1 MVLTGPVKPEA
12 TEAVTSTGEVTALLL
27 SGVEMVTP
35 PVPVREA
42 VRSLG
47 EGCLCWKKA
56 IAPAARIKRT
66 PRTRYWM
73 KPRWKRETRGE
84 FMRRIRGDGPLS
96 SFKKGGFYLG
106 VFDSANNDHVGIRRL
121 VRVN

>member
-12 TEAVTSTGEVTALLL
+12 TFAVTCTGEVTVLLL

-47 EGCLCWKKA
+47 AACLCWRKA
-56 IAPAARIKRT
+56 MTPAARMRT
-66 PRTRYWM
+66 TARTRYWM
-73 KPRWKRETRGE
+73 KPRWKRGTWEE
-84 FMRRIRGDGPLS
+84 FIGQVRTNTPLTS
-96 SFKKGGFYLG
+96 SRKGRVLLG
-106 VFDSANNDHVGIRRL
+106 RFLRE
-121 VRVN
+121 